1 MWLTVKCPNSWGT
14 KCCFLKCGGKRR
26 LVKIFLPCL
35 WFPLWCNSFCEQSNQ
50 LLHHKPSA
58 LLPQRSF
65 SSPQL
70 RKQKTRQALI
80 FYSLCASYKLN
91 HFSNGGHS
99 DSFWTKDSGWSEKKL
114 RVNVFLILCPR
125 QLLQLCRYS
134 CFCVENG
141 VWKQYL
147 ENSSVCR
154 PFCAVVTFNIVP
166 WVNTNSW
173 NVTSLY
179 SQSSPIQSLPSFYPE
194 KDYRILILKKRS
206 RKFKRISKTLMM
218 RWKEF

>member
-1 MWLTVKCPNSWGT
+1 MWLTVKCPHSWGT
-14 KCCFLKCGGKRR
+14 KCCFLRCGGKRR
-26 LVKIFLPCL
+26 LVKISLPCL
-35 WFPLWCNSFCEQSNQ
+35 CFPLWWYSFCEQSNQ
-50 LLHHKPSA
+50 LPHHKPSV

-70 RKQKTRQALI
+70 RKTRQALI

-99 DSFWTKDSGWSEKKL
+99 DSCWTKDSGWSEKKSGL
-114 RVNVFLILCPR
+114 TFSQFCALDNY
-125 QLLQLCRYS
+125 YS
-134 CFCVENG
+134 SVDIHASVENG

-173 NVTSLY
+173 NVTSLF
-179 SQSSPIQSLPSFYPE
+179 SPRQFNPFHLFIWR
-194 KDYRILILKKRS
+194 RIT
-206 RKFKRISKTLMM
+206 KF
-218 RWKEF
+218 